1 MFSSGFLTSTLLA
14 SALVSITSATAIP
27 SAPRWD
33 RQDPSVTAMATW
45 VESNQ
50 EAGVPAFKA
59 SNYRWGCS
67 PGGCSNAFNL
77 TVPAGYR
84 EGAPGFNVVCN
95 GVYVQ
100 SSWRVC
106 WNPDLSPLPENNKV
120 ETIWTAGPDRTH
132 MYLGA
137 AHIYTQEDGT
147 RVNATGLADIV
158 PVQGMSFEFP
168 VTIISTPE

>member
-1 MFSSGFLTSTLLA
+1 MISSSFLSTLLA
-14 SALVSITSATAIP
+14 SALVGTSSATAIP

-33 RQDPSVTAMATW
+33 QQGPPAPAAATW
-45 VESNQ
+45 AKRD
-50 EAGVPAFKA
+50 EAGTPVFQA
-59 SNYRWGCS
+59 SNYIWGCS

-77 TVPAGYR
+77 TAPAGYR

-95 GVYVQ
+95 GVYIQ
-100 SSWRVC
+100 SGWRVC
-106 WNPDLSPLPENNKV
+106 WNPDLSPLPGNNIV
-120 ETIWTAGPDRTH
+120 ETLWTDGPNRTH

-158 PVQGMSFEFP
+158 PEKGMSFEFP
-168 VTIISTPE
+168 VTIISTP